1 MFIKTG
7 FTLTARADI
16 ANTLIENARE
26 KGISEDIIES
36 ALTVYRN
43 LCPVVVT
50 VSVDSLEVVSISPLA
65 DIVSEAQ
72 LTDEVGVV
80 LSDLVFVTIT
90 DADGEHVLIPTL
102 SEEEASEKA
111 DKFSTTLI
119 RTNTPVSAALGQL
132 VDNVFEKMDEQGV
145 DLKAMSE
152 ELSELITVG
161 TAYVKLQNA
170 MQSSSA
176 NSSMEDI
183 AKAFSS
189 ADGDGLAAIFEK
201 FKTQ

>member
-1 MFIKTG
+1 MPK
-7 FTLTARADI
+7 A
-16 ANTLIENARE
+16 
-26 KGISEDIIES
+26 S
-36 ALTVYRN
+36 
-43 LCPVVVT
+43 
-50 VSVDSLEVVSISPLA
+50 
-65 DIVSEAQ
+65 
-72 LTDEVGVV
+72 
-80 LSDLVFVTIT
+80 
-90 DADGEHVLIPTL
+90 HVLIPTL
-102 SEEEASEKA
+102 SEEEATEKA
-111 DKFSTTLI
+111 DKFSTSLI

-170 MQSSSA
+170 MQSASS

-183 AKAFSS
+183 AKAFSG